1 MDPAI
6 AKAFFVEKLIFQAQ
20 IEGAALSDAEM
31 KNGTTAKERYQE
43 AYQALKKD
51 VH

>member
-6 AKAFFVEKLIFQAQ
+6 AKAFFVEKLLFQAP
-20 IEGAALSDAEM
+20 IEGAALADAEM
-31 KNGTTAKERYQE
+31 KNGTTAKQRHQE
-43 AYQALKKD
+43 ADQALKKD